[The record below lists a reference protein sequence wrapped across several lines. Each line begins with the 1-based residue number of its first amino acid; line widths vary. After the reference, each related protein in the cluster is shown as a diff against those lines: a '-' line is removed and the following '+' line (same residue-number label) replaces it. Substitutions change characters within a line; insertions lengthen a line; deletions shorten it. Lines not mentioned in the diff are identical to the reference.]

1 MPKSRTNQNVS
12 IIEHPDIGALIIASP
27 PLYHFDQAAN
37 ALRLGKPV
45 YCEKPLGVNVRQARE
60 LADLAQNASHQAGL
74 VLRHSPSL
82 NYVKRVLDD
91 GVLGN
96 LVSCEFLAH
105 SRMPSLMNYRTDY
118 KLKIAQSGGG
128 ILHEE
133 NIHDIDI
140 FHYLFGD
147 FNARRIRLDRTDGI
161 EVETGVEAEFL
172 FTNGMEMKYRSLWDP
187 HQENSVRV
195 LKINGD
201 RGSLETSYFFIGD
214 IHLVTGGT
222 KRVIP
227 VKMSNI
233 EFMAQRGI
241 QLPNR
246 AFKQWYSF
254 FADYEFI
261 RSATQGNGCSPSF
274 EDCAK
279 AEERIEELYT
289 QAQ

>member
-1 MPKSRTNQNVS
+1 
-12 IIEHPDIGALIIASP
+12 
-27 PLYHFDQAAN
+27 
-37 ALRLGKPV
+37 
-45 YCEKPLGVNVRQARE
+45 
-60 LADLAQNASHQAGL
+60 
-74 VLRHSPSL
+74 
-82 NYVKRVLDD
+82 
-91 GVLGN
+91 
-96 LVSCEFLAH
+96 
-105 SRMPSLMNYRTDY
+105 
-118 KLKIAQSGGG
+118 
-128 ILHEE
+128 
-133 NIHDIDI
+133 
-140 FHYLFGD
+140 
-147 FNARRIRLDRTDGI
+147 
-161 EVETGVEAEFL
+161 
-172 FTNGMEMKYRSLWDP
+172 MKYRSLWDP